1 MVAGHDPENSQIRL
15 AKKVWPLQKP
25 TSYIGHDVAFL
36 EVTEPF
42 NIIFGLVNFVQKLVT
57 DKKAKF
63 RKPIMGLMAPRK
75 CWTFMWL
82 DWLKGHEAQC
92 LKFREKVSF
101 NIASEASYVYISSKN
116 GRFLE
121 NCSLRS
127 NSVTR

>member
-75 CWTFMWL
+75 CWTFMWQ
-82 DWLKGHEAQC
+82 DWLKGEKAQC
-92 LKFREKVSF
+92 LKIKKKYHSTLRAKTSLKMSKMVHFDEFCKP
-101 NIASEASYVYISSKN
+101 EA
-116 GRFLE
+116 
-121 NCSLRS
+121 
-127 NSVTR
+127 